1 MFYYFLKEKKEP
13 KKKRLK
19 LFTVS
24 HSHPFG
30 RLDINC
36 LAHYFLIIQTH
47 VMIDLFCLL
56 DASTLYGVGY
66 NNFLK

>member
-36 LAHYFLIIQTH
+36 LAHYFLVIQTQ
-47 VMIDLFCLL
+47 VMIR
-56 DASTLYGVGY
+56 
-66 NNFLK
+66 

>member
-1 MFYYFLKEKKEP
+1 MFYYFLKEKKEQ
-13 KKKRLK
+13 KKRLK

-36 LAHYFLIIQTH
+36 LVHYFLIIQTQ
-47 VMIDLFCLL
+47 VMIR
-56 DASTLYGVGY
+56 
-66 NNFLK
+66 